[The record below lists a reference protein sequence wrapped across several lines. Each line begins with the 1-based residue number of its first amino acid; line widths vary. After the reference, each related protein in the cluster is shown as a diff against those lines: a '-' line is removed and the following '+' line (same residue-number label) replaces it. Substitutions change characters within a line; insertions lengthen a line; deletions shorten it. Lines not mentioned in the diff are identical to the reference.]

1 MKKILCLVGLSSLFL
16 FGCDGKSSSIP
27 IECDSNSTI
36 TGKSYHVLWNSI
48 LHKKS
53 NGVMTPIVNE
63 HYKKMTGETD
73 YLSVG
78 SSTELVEECVDG
90 DFSYIRVTAPD
101 YLVDTHKGWIKQMDL
116 DKGQTLE
123 NEYDRYI
130 SQLVN
135 IKYKPDDWDE
145 LHLLLGQDF
154 EKVNTLRYSA
164 AKFIIDS
171 KKCAYVDD
179 SSVDVFNYGTK
190 DNLRFLVECRNGER
204 IHIDEKTIS
213 QGGTIKTD
221 LEKAIPESLAIEKC
235 NTLIKSKAK
244 KFGEVDIYSVTG
256 TNYTINKTNGNA
268 VVNVY
273 FDVKNKLGIKETLKA
288 KCLFESDTW
297 KEEIDIQVRD

>member
-1 MKKILCLVGLSSLFL
+1 
-16 FGCDGKSSSIP
+16 
-27 IECDSNSTI
+27 
-36 TGKSYHVLWNSI
+36 
-48 LHKKS
+48 
-53 NGVMTPIVNE
+53 MTPIVNE
-63 HYKKMTGETD
+63 KYKEMTGKID
-73 YLSVG
+73 YLSVD
-78 SSTELVEECVDG
+78 SSTKLVEECVDG

-101 YLVDTHKGWIKQMDL
+101 YFVDTHKGWIKQADL

-130 SQLVN
+130 SQIVKL
-135 IKYKPDDWDE
+135 KYNPDDWDE

-164 AKFIIDS
+164 AKFIIDN
-171 KKCAYVDD
+171 KKCAYIDD
-179 SSVDVFNYGTK
+179 SNVDVFNYGTK
-190 DNLRFLVECRNGER
+190 DNLRFLIECRNDER

-235 NTLIKSKAK
+235 NTLINSKAK

-256 TNYTINKTNGNA
+256 TSYTVNKRFGNA

-273 FDVKNKLGIKETLKA
+273 FDVKNKLGIKEKFKA
-288 KCLFESDTW
+288 RCFFESDTW
-297 KEEIDIQVRD
+297 KEKINIQVRD

>member
-1 MKKILCLVGLSSLFL
+1 MRKITLVSLVCLFL

-36 TGKSYHVLWNSI
+36 TGKSYPVLWKSI
-48 LHKKS
+48 LYNKS

-63 HYKKMTGETD
+63 KYKEMTGKID
-73 YLSVG
+73 YLSVD
-78 SSTELVEECVDG
+78 SSTKLVEECVDG

-101 YLVDTHKGWIKQMDL
+101 YFVDTHKGWIKQADL
-116 DKGQTLE
+116 DKGQALK

-130 SQLVN
+130 SQIVKL
-135 IKYKPDDWDE
+135 KYNPDDWDE

-235 NTLIKSKAK
+235 NTLINSKAK

-256 TNYTINKTNGNA
+256 TSYTVNKRFGNA

-273 FDVKNKLGIKETLKA
+273 FDVKNKLGIKEKFKA
-288 KCLFESDTW
+288 RCLFESDTW
-297 KEEIDIQVRD
+297 KEKINIQVRD

>member
-1 MKKILCLVGLSSLFL
+1 MRKITLVSLVCLFL

-36 TGKSYHVLWNSI
+36 TGKSYPVLWKSI
-48 LHKKS
+48 LYNKS

-63 HYKKMTGETD
+63 KYKGMTGKID
-73 YLSVG
+73 YLSVD
-78 SSTELVEECVDG
+78 SSTKLVEECVDS

-101 YLVDTHKGWIKQMDL
+101 YFVDTHKGWIKQADL
-116 DKGQTLE
+116 DKGQALE

-130 SQLVN
+130 SQIVKL
-135 IKYKPDDWDE
+135 KYNPDDWDE

-171 KKCAYVDD
+171 KKCAYIDD
-179 SSVDVFNYGTK
+179 SNVDVFNYGTK
-190 DNLRFLVECRNGER
+190 DNLRFLIECRNDAR

-235 NTLIKSKAK
+235 NTLINSKAK

-256 TNYTINKTNGNA
+256 TSYTVNKRFGNA
-268 VVNVY
+268 IVNVY
-273 FDVKNKLGIKETLKA
+273 FDVKNKLGIKEKFKA
-288 KCLFESDTW
+288 RCFFESDTW
-297 KEEIDIQVRD
+297 KEKINIQVRD

>member
-1 MKKILCLVGLSSLFL
+1 MRKITLVSLVSLFL

-36 TGKSYHVLWNSI
+36 TGKSYPVLWKSI
-48 LHKKS
+48 LYNKS

-63 HYKKMTGETD
+63 KYKGMTGKID
-73 YLSVG
+73 YLSVD
-78 SSTELVEECVDG
+78 SSTKLVEECVDG

-101 YLVDTHKGWIKQMDL
+101 YFVDTHKGWIKQADL
-116 DKGQTLE
+116 DKGQALE

-130 SQLVN
+130 SQIVKL
-135 IKYKPDDWDE
+135 KYNPDDWDE

-171 KKCAYVDD
+171 KKCAYIDD
-179 SSVDVFNYGTK
+179 SNVDVFNYGTK
-190 DNLRFLVECRNGER
+190 DNLRFLIECRNDER

-213 QGGTIKTD
+213 QGGIIKTD

-235 NTLIKSKAK
+235 NTLINSKAK

-256 TNYTINKTNGNA
+256 TSYTVNKRFGNA

-273 FDVKNKLGIKETLKA
+273 FDVKNKLGIKEKFKA
-288 KCLFESDTW
+288 RCLFESDTW
-297 KEEIDIQVRD
+297 KEKINIQVRD

>member
-1 MKKILCLVGLSSLFL
+1 MRKITLVSLVCLFL

-36 TGKSYHVLWNSI
+36 TGKSYPVLWKSI
-48 LHKKS
+48 LYNKS

-63 HYKKMTGETD
+63 KYKEMTGKID
-73 YLSVG
+73 YLSVD
-78 SSTELVEECVDG
+78 SSTKLVEECVDG

-101 YLVDTHKGWIKQMDL
+101 YFVDTHKGWIKQADL
-116 DKGQTLE
+116 DKGQALE

-130 SQLVN
+130 SQIVKL
-135 IKYKPDDWDE
+135 KYNPDDWDE

-171 KKCAYVDD
+171 KKCAYIDD
-179 SSVDVFNYGTK
+179 SNVDVFNYGTK

-235 NTLIKSKAK
+235 NTLINSKAK

-256 TNYTINKTNGNA
+256 TSYTVNKRFGNA

-273 FDVKNKLGIKETLKA
+273 FDVKNKLGIKEKFKA
-288 KCLFESDTW
+288 RCFFESDTW
-297 KEEIDIQVRD
+297 KEKINIQVRD